1 MLSPTDQARAESVLD
16 PVAYQN
22 VFLRRTIWEKQCQ
35 IVRSVQAN
43 SQTAVKGCHASG
55 KTYCASGL
63 PLQWLMANKHGK
75 VFTTGPTLRQVKT
88 FWREIRTA
96 WEGGFARAYLPEP
109 GTTTLEVAADRYA
122 IGASSSAG
130 VNIQGLHGSDV
141 LIIADEAPGIEADI
155 WDAIEGIRAGGRVHV
170 LKMGNPTVPAG
181 EFFDCFHKARKINNC
196 ISISA
201 FDTPN
206 LQHEETG
213 LPLTIE
219 DVMTMSEER
228 LDIMPFPSLATRRWV
243 REMYVKWGPNHPSYH
258 SRVLAEFPTQN
269 SNAVFEL
276 AWIERAKRDP
286 TDKEMAA
293 ARRFPIQVGLDVA
306 GEGSNETVGVARVA
320 GVILD
325 IQAWPESDP
334 RGPVARW
341 LSQFRRH
348 PLYRLGAV
356 VVDTVGIGYNF
367 ALHLAD
373 LGFPVYGFKAGERPL
388 DHEQYFNAKAE
399 AHFTAREWFKG
410 GLVSGL
416 DDEETQAQ
424 LSTVLYREMPRGLIE
439 IIGKDEMMK
448 KHGVPSPDRA
458 DAVVMAFTHIVPREQ
473 SVSYGESVVISNI

>member
-1 MLSPTDQARAESVLD
+1 MPVVSEHDQALSVLD
-16 PVAYQN
+16 PVAFQE
-22 VFLRRTIWEKQCQ
+22 VWLGRAIWEKQRE
-35 IVRSVQAN
+35 IARSVFAN

-55 KTYCASGL
+55 KTYVASGL
-63 PLQWLMANKHGK
+63 PLEWLLAHKQGK
-75 VFTTGPTLRQVKT
+75 AFTTGPTLRQVKT

-96 WEGGFARAYLPEP
+96 WESGFARAYLPEP
-109 GTTTLEVAADRYA
+109 GTTALEVAADRYA

-130 VNIQGLHGSDV
+130 VNIQGLHGADV

-181 EFFDCFHKARKINNC
+181 EFFDCFHKARKINHC

-206 LQHEETG
+206 LQDEVTG
-213 LPLTIE
+213 LPLSIE

-228 LDIMPFPSLATRRWV
+228 LDIIPFPSLATRRWV
-243 REMYVKWGPNHPSYH
+243 REMYVKWGPNHPSYL

-269 SNAVFEL
+269 TNAVFEL
-276 AWIERAKRDP
+276 AWIEKAKRDP
-286 TDKEMAA
+286 TEKELQS
-293 ARRFPIQVGLDVA
+293 ARRFSIQVGIDVA

-325 IQAWPESDP
+325 IQAWGEADP
-334 RGPVARW
+334 RGAVARW
-341 LSQFRRH
+341 LSQFRH
-348 PLYRLGAV
+348 HSLYQLGAV

-373 LGFPVYGFKAGERPL
+373 LGFPVFGFKAGERPL
-388 DHEQYFNAKAE
+388 DHEQYANSKAE
-399 AHFTAREWFKG
+399 ANFNAREWFKS

-416 DDEETQAQ
+416 ADEETQAQ

-439 IIGKDEMMK
+439 IIGKEEMLK

-458 DAVVMAFTHIVPREQ
+458 DALVMAFAQIIPRQQE
-473 SVSYGESVVISNI
+473 VTYNDAVVISAI